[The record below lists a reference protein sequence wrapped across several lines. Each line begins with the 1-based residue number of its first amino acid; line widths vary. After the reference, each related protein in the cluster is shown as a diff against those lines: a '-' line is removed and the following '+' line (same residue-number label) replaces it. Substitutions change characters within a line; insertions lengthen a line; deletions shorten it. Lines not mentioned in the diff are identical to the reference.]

1 MPQRKN
7 SKMMKMRMR
16 VKKTIKFLVI
26 VQSLI
31 LLTNIISFEFY
42 INLQIAFLS
51 SFFII
56 AGSAYAYKK
65 MVKEQI
71 KLENIDEK
79 RDILDE
85 IEDPHE
91 LYEEV
96 EIDERPIDEL
106 DIKAIVK
113 EEKKKIKIL
122 NIKDIKKGSR
132 AGVSLFR
139 LIPYLFLVLGFI
151 ALKNNEL
158 LDISIYLPS
167 LLVGIVAGY
176 FFAKEL

>member
-1 MPQRKN
+1 
-7 SKMMKMRMR
+7 MR
-16 VKKTIKFLVI
+16 VKKTIKLLAI

-31 LLTNIISFEFY
+31 FLSYIISFEFY
-42 INLQIAFLS
+42 INLQIAVLS

-65 MVKEQI
+65 MVKNQVA
-71 KLENIDEK
+71 LEDIDEK
-79 RDILDE
+79 KDILDE
-85 IEDPHE
+85 IEDPYE
-91 LYEEV
+91 LYEDF
-96 EIDERPIDEL
+96 EIDNRPSDEL

-122 NIKDIKKGSR
+122 NIKDIKKGSK

-139 LIPYLFLVLGFI
+139 LIPYLFLILGFI
-151 ALKNNEL
+151 ALKNNAL
-158 LDISIYLPS
+158 LDISVYLPS

>member
-1 MPQRKN
+1 
-7 SKMMKMRMR
+7 MRMR
-16 VKKTIKFLVI
+16 VKKTIKLLAI

-31 LLTNIISFEFY
+31 FLTYIISFEFY
-42 INLQIAFLS
+42 INLQIAVLS

-65 MVKEQI
+65 MVKNQVA
-71 KLENIDEK
+71 LEDIDEK
-79 RDILDE
+79 KDILDE
-85 IEDPHE
+85 IEDPYE
-91 LYEEV
+91 LYEDF
-96 EIDERPIDEL
+96 EIDNRPSDEL

-122 NIKDIKKGSR
+122 NIKDIKKGSK

-139 LIPYLFLVLGFI
+139 LIPYLFLILGFI
-151 ALKNNEL
+151 ALKNNAL
-158 LDISIYLPS
+158 LDISVYLPS

>member
-1 MPQRKN
+1 
-7 SKMMKMRMR
+7 MRMR
-16 VKKTIKFLVI
+16 VKKTIKFLAI
-26 VQSLI
+26 LQSLI
-31 LLTNIISFEFY
+31 LLSNIISFEFY

-56 AGSAYAYKK
+56 AGSAYAYRK
-65 MVKEQI
+65 MVKNQVS
-71 KLENIDEK
+71 LENVEEK

-85 IEDPHE
+85 IEDPYE
-91 LYEEV
+91 LYDDFEV
-96 EIDERPIDEL
+96 DNRPIDEL
-106 DIKAIVK
+106 DIKAILK

-139 LIPYLFLVLGFI
+139 LVPYLFLILGFI

-176 FFAKEL
+176 FFSKEL